1 MICEGPGSAVSL
13 RHNTSLYQ
21 GIKMVT
27 FEDFAKLQIRIGTV
41 VSCSK
46 VEGADKLL
54 RLQVDLGDET
64 RQTIAGMAEFFAV
77 DQLVGKQIPIL
88 TNLEPRK
95 FKGLESQGMIIA
107 ADVGGRP
114 ILLHPEGNIPA
125 GSIVK

>member
-1 MICEGPGSAVSL
+1 
-13 RHNTSLYQ
+13 
-21 GIKMVT
+21 MVA
-27 FEDFAKLQIRIGTV
+27 FEEFAKLKIRIGTV

-64 RQTIAGMAEFFAV
+64 RQIIAGMAEFFPV
-77 DQLVGKQIPIL
+77 DHLVGKQVPIL

-95 FKGLESQGMIIA
+95 FKGLESQGMILA

-114 ILLHPEGNIPA
+114 ILLHPEANIPA

>member
-1 MICEGPGSAVSL
+1 
-13 RHNTSLYQ
+13 
-21 GIKMVT
+21 MVT